1 MSTNT
6 LKANIILSRTFTFE
20 AAHSL
25 HFKDGSYEGYKQLHG
40 HSFTGT
46 LLIKGRFSKVDG
58 WLRDFGSLDPVIEK
72 IREKLDHAYLNDLEG
87 LESSSLEN
95 LCAYIFKLIVA
106 DVPGLHGIEIA
117 RLTCGQK
124 CTLIVDN

>member
-1 MSTNT
+1 MTNEH

-25 HFKDGSYEGYKQLHG
+25 DYEDGTQDGYKRLHG
-40 HSFTGT
+40 HSFTGA
-46 LLIKGRFSKVDG
+46 LLIKGRFSKIDG

-72 IREKLDHAYLNDLEG
+72 IRDKLDHAYLNELEG
-87 LESSSLEN
+87 LDSSSLEN
-95 LCAYIFKLIVA
+95 LCAYIFKLVCDDIV
-106 DVPGLHGIEIA
+106 GLHGIEIS

-124 CTLIVDN
+124 CTLIVDD